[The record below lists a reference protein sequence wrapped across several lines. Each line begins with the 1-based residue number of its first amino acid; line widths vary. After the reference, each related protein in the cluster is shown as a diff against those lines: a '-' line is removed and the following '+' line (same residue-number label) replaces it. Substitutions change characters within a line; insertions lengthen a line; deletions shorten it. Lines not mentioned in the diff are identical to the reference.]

1 MKTVSLWASAL
12 LLLTSAISTS
22 APAGYD
28 PMTGQADIDAYDA
41 GNSPPGGRRT
51 GGPGFSYSYSSSY
64 SYGWRTYSTN
74 PCAGL
79 GRLERALCNQGR
91 RIEGF

>member
-1 MKTVSLWASAL
+1 MKMKTVILWASAL

-28 PMTGQADIDAYDA
+28 PMTGQANIDAYDTA
-41 GNSPPGGRRT
+41 NSAFGGRRT
-51 GGPGFSYSYSSSY
+51 SSPSSSYSSSY
-64 SYGWRTYSTN
+64 SYEWRTYSTN